1 MSARAKGSC
10 GNVLRHSD
18 KSESL
23 VELKRKEIIV
33 ELYEVYGKQSTT
45 RKHCLFES
53 TDYETAV
60 RLAVSL
66 GGDADTMT
74 IIGRNRRLQCRKSP
88 KNRSVTLG
96 RHCDFLFHLF
106 YLYSGSDS

>member
-1 MSARAKGSC
+1 MKYMESRVLLGSIAF
-10 GNVLRHSD
+10 L
-18 KSESL
+18 
-23 VELKRKEIIV
+23 
-33 ELYEVYGKQSTT
+33 
-45 RKHCLFES
+45 ES